1 MFDSKRGFSKME
13 KMSFLERRIPLLE
26 GLTNWH
32 NERVLSGV
40 FI

>member
-1 MFDSKRGFSKME
+1 MA
-13 KMSFLERRIPLLE
+13 KMSSRERRKILE

>member
-1 MFDSKRGFSKME
+1 MGKNE
-13 KMSFLERRIPLLE
+13 LERRNPPLE